1 MKTCLQFVHV
11 YASACGRASVQVHIL
26 GEKDTHNEGPLL
38 IARARELTHTHT
50 RTNPR
55 KHARTHADKSTQR
68 DMRCHVGTGQE
79 GNQKRERPSFQ
90 AHSFRWRK
98 RACRLISLLFP
109 TPRRAH
115 LLRVQHAGS
124 PCPLQPGQRESQA
137 ASTHLKPRSFAVLD
151 TDPAATDC
159 SQRLQPA
166 RCRRKKPMGGRWKTR
181 ARHGSNGSGCRLM
194 AFGFAMSAC
203 SC

>member
-98 RACRLISLLFP
+98 RVCRWSSFPFP
-109 TPRRAH
+109 TPRLVH
-115 LLRVQHAGS
+115 LLRVLHAGW
-124 PCPLQPGQRESQA
+124 PCPPQSEQRESQCHA
-137 ASTHLKPRSFAVLD
+137 ASTPLKSASFSVLD
-151 TDPAATDC
+151 KQRSAPSC
-159 SQRLQPA
+159 SHRWQPA
-166 RCRRKKPMGGRWKTR
+166 HCPRKKLTGHRWKTR
-181 ARHGSNGSGCRLM
+181 AG
-194 AFGFAMSAC
+194 
-203 SC
+203 